1 MSRRDTAVRRGAV
14 TGGPRRDADR
24 GDHTRPRRCG
34 TGRRPRCNPG
44 DAGGSQPAAPVA
56 AAPATASR
64 RIARAGIFVPK
75 WVAIVAAAIVAAL
88 VFGGIGYAIGD
99 SSSDSGTTQNA
110 SVSPDT
116 TNGQQLPG
124 NGPFGGNQV
133 PNGNGDGDDNG
144 GRVRPE
150 QRRLPRCRR
159 AAGRRGRRG
168 HRSRQRQPGG
178 RRRTAG
184 GRRDHRRS
192 TAPTSRRPLAL
203 RAAVQE
209 HSSGDE
215 ITVTYTRDGTSS
227 TATVT
232 LTSRPSQSS

>member
-1 MSRRDTAVRRGAV
+1 MSSETPQSEGDPSPAVPDETPTAETTPV
-14 TGGPRRDADR
+14 PDDA
-24 GDHTRPRRCG
+24 
-34 TGRRPRCNPG
+34 
-44 DAGGSQPAAPVA
+44 APAADPDATQATPVA
-56 AAPATASR
+56 AAPAPVAAEPATASEDR
-64 RIARAGIFVPK
+64 RAGIFVPK

-99 SSSDSGTTQNA
+99 SSSDSGTTPSA

-116 TNGQQLPG
+116 TNDQVPG

-133 PNGNGDGDDNG
+133 PNDNGDDDNG
-144 GRVRPE
+144 GQSTSNAGFLGVGVQPADAGVE
-150 QRRLPRCRR
+150 VTDVASDSP
-159 AAGRRGRRG
+159 AADAGLQAGDVI
-168 HRSRQRQPGG
+168 
-178 RRRTAG
+178 TAIDG
-184 GRRDHRRS
+184 TDVS
-192 TAPTSRRPLAL
+192 TPLAL

-227 TATVT
+227 TADVT